1 MTLPSRDDAWNL
13 LCEYTETDSLRNHAR
28 AVEQVMRAYAR
39 KWGEDEE
46 LYGIIGLL
54 HDFDYEKYPTM
65 EEHPYKG
72 SEILREKGY
81 PEEVITAIMGH
92 ATYTGVP
99 RESQAAKTLFAVD
112 ELAGFMF
119 AVTYVRPSKSIQ
131 EVTPKS
137 VKKKLKQASFAASV
151 NREDIEQGIVDLG
164 VDRDEH
170 IQFVIDAM
178 KEIDEELGLR
188 GAFELPA

>member
-13 LCEYTETDSLRNHAR
+13 LCEYTKTDSLRNHAR

-54 HDFDYEKYPTM
+54 HDFDYEKFPTM

-72 SEILREKGY
+72 AEILREKGY

-92 ATYTGVP
+92 ATYTGVA

-112 ELAGFMF
+112 ELVGFMF

-131 EVTPKS
+131 AVKPKS

-151 NREDIEQGIVDLG
+151 SREDIEQGIIELG
-164 VDRDEH
+164 VERDEH

-188 GAFELPA
+188 GSFELPA

>member
-1 MTLPSRDDAWNL
+1 
-13 LCEYTETDSLRNHAR
+13 
-28 AVEQVMRAYAR
+28 MRAYAR

-72 SEILREKGY
+72 SEILRERGY

-99 RESQAAKTLFAVD
+99 RESRAAKTLFAVD

-137 VKKKLKQASFAASV
+137 VKKKLKQPSFAASV
-151 NREDIEQGIVDLG
+151 NREDIEQGIEELG

-178 KEIDEELGLR
+178 REIDEELGLR
-188 GAFELPA
+188 GSFELPA